1 MTTGEGV
8 RIDARFDVRQYARTA
23 RGNHRDSLQL
33 EEFAETPLSPK
44 TLQLIRY
51 LARLES
57 ATMEHLRNLLVTAT
71 HKDARVTAFLVSWA
85 FEKFWIAD
93 ALDAV
98 LEANSVGKAREVEEG
113 KPRHAFAESSERRGP
128 IRRAVEAFGYGAS
141 VVGVHTT
148 TGLIDDWVMA
158 DAYVQ
163 TSATGNS
170 KALTAV
176 IDLILDVKRR
186 HTEFFLDESRRRLA
200 ESPRTV
206 KQARQALPKIVWP
219 IGAVDRA
226 SEDRD
231 LFDSVVFGGKEGL
244 ERVAEIANRVAGLPG
259 MDARIG
265 AAVAARLTPA
275 TTSSGAL
282 PA

>member
-1 MTTGEGV
+1 MTTGEGI

-33 EEFAETPLSPK
+33 EEFAETPLNDK

-51 LARLES
+51 LGRLES

-85 FEKFWIAD
+85 FEKFWVAD

-98 LEANSVGKAREVEEG
+98 LEANGVGKARDAEEG
-113 KPRHAFAESSERRGP
+113 KPRHALAEFTERRGP
-128 IRRAVEAFGYGAS
+128 IRRAVEAFSLGS
-141 VVGVHTT
+141 PVVGVHTT

-158 DAYVQ
+158 DAYRQ
-163 TSATGNS
+163 ASALGNS
-170 KALTAV
+170 AALNAV
-176 IDLILDVKRR
+176 IALILDVKRR
-186 HTEFFLDESRRRLA
+186 HTEFFDDESRRRLT

-226 SEDRD
+226 AEDRD
-231 LFDSVVFGGKEGL
+231 LFDSVVFGGKDGL
-244 ERVAEIANRVAGLPG
+244 QRVAEIANRVAHLPG
-259 MDARIG
+259 MDAGIG
-265 AAVAARLTPA
+265 AAVAARLAPA
-275 TTSSGAL
+275 RTSGAL